1 METSVAVDQNGGVKV
16 LSERDVVTTA
26 SETWVDADAL
36 PLAELIGQTTNELW
50 NGLQNR
56 YVAVRIDIN
65 NTRYPGWIEL
75 SVDNYDNYTF
85 HNYAVK
91 LVL

>member
-1 METSVAVDQNGGVKV
+1 METRVAVDQNGGVKV
-16 LSERDVVTTA
+16 LSEGDVVTTA

-36 PLAELIGQTTNELW
+36 PLAELIGQTT